1 MNPNDPYFSEQE
13 ALTQLNAPA
22 GWACIPPDAPEVIVA
37 VVDSGIAD
45 NHADLQARVLP
56 PQTVLNILRD
66 DDDHGTLVAGTT
78 AAITNNNTGIA
89 GAAPAKV
96 LSVKFCSEQ
105 CWPDPRFGAEAIHI
119 AANFKEGS
127 KHPGV
132 IVLAWDVGYNRNE
145 LQVAMEEARS
155 KDAVVVVA
163 AGNHSLDNDR
173 HANWPANHGSM
184 NNVITVM
191 ATDQIEVL
199 VMNAGGGPALQ
210 VIDDRA
216 SFSNYGKNTVHL
228 GAPAID
234 ILTTTPYFGA
244 ATQGSIRIGYRAF
257 SGTSA
262 SAAFVGGLAALIR
275 AKNPGWNATQVKTH
289 LLASVRPAPALT
301 RFCTSGGVAD
311 YQRALCPP

>member
-1 MNPNDPYFSEQE
+1 VNPNDPYFSEQKG
-13 ALTQLNAPA
+13 LTQLNAPA

-45 NHADLQARVLP
+45 NHADFHARVLP
-56 PQTVLNILRD
+56 PQKVINILRD
-66 DDDHGTLVAGTT
+66 DDDHGTMVAGTIG
-78 AAITNNNTGIA
+78 AITGNSLGIA
-89 GAAPAKV
+89 GAAPVKI

-105 CWPDPRFGAEAIHI
+105 CWPDPCVGAEAIHI
-119 AANFKEGS
+119 AANFTEGG
-127 KHPGV
+127 KNPGV
-132 IVLAWDVGYNRNE
+132 IVLAWDVGYNHNE

-155 KDAVVVVA
+155 KDAVVVAA
-163 AGNHSLDNDR
+163 AGNHAHNNDR
-173 HANWPANHGSM
+173 YANWPANYSGM
-184 NNVITVM
+184 TNVITVM
-191 ATDQIEVL
+191 ATHQIKVL
-199 VMNAGGGPALQ
+199 NSNASGGAALQ

-216 SFSNYGKNTVHL
+216 SFSNYGENTVHL

-257 SGTSA
+257 TGTSA

-289 LLASVRPAPALT
+289 LLASVRHAPALK
-301 RFCTSGGVAD
+301 RFCTSKGVAD
-311 YQRALCPP
+311 YQRALCP